1 MASSQN
7 TAAPSA
13 PNQAPKN
20 SLDRFFKIT
29 ERGSTI
35 GTEIRGGLATFF
47 AMAYIVV
54 LNPLILGLGADSTGG
69 VLGVE
74 RVAAATALIA
84 GILTIIMGLWA
95 RQPFAMAAGLGVN
108 ALLASTIATTPNLT
122 WPQIMGLVVWAG
134 IVMGIL
140 VLTGFRRAVF
150 DAVPESLKTAI
161 VVGIGLFISLIGLVN
176 AGVVRRMPDAAGT
189 TVPVS
194 FGAGGHLQ
202 GWPIFIFLFGLFLTI
217 ALFIRN
223 VRGAILIGVIAS
235 TILAVII
242 EKVSPSGSSMDSP
255 TGWSLMIPAIPT
267 QWVGSPDLSLLGAVD
282 MTGAFSGSALGGLG
296 ATMLMFAILLAVF
309 FDVMGTSQGL
319 ATEAGTIDENGRIEN
334 IDKVLLIDAAGSI
347 AGGGSSSSAH
357 QIFVES
363 ATGIGE
369 GARTG
374 LANVV
379 TGVLFL
385 LAVFISPLVNIV
397 PFEAVAPALVVVG
410 FLMVRQAIHID
421 WTDWGLGIPAFLTII
436 MMPFTYS
443 IADGIGAGFVTFTF
457 IRLIQG
463 RGKEV
468 HPIMYLVSLAFLI
481 FFGMGVI
488 EGWMHG

>member
-1 MASSQN
+1 MSAEN
-7 TAAPSA
+7 TAAQKPA
-13 PNQAPKN
+13 NQAPT
-20 SLDRFFKIT
+20 SALDRYFKIT
-29 ERGSTI
+29 ERGSTLS
-35 GTEIRGGLATFF
+35 TEIRGGLATFF

-54 LNPLILGLGADSTGG
+54 LNPLILGLGPDAAGNT
-69 VLGVE
+69 LGVE

-84 GILTIIMGLWA
+84 GILTIIMGVWA

-150 DAVPESLKTAI
+150 EAVPESLKTAI

-176 AGVVRRMPDAAGT
+176 AGIVRRMPDAAGT

-202 GWPIFIFLFGLFLTI
+202 GWPIFVFLFGLFLTI

-223 VRGAILIGVIAS
+223 VRGAILIGVVAS
-235 TILAVII
+235 TILAIVL
-242 EKVSPSGSSMDSP
+242 EKVWPSGSSMDSA
-255 TGWSLMIPAIPT
+255 TGWSLMIPGIPT
-267 QWVGSPDLSLLGAVD
+267 QWIGHPDLSLLGSVD
-282 MTGAFSGSALGGLG
+282 MVGAFSGSSLGTLG

-309 FDVMGTSQGL
+309 FDVMGTSVGL
-319 ATEAGTIDENGRIEN
+319 ASEAGTIDEDGKIEN
-334 IDKVLLIDAAGSI
+334 IDKVLLIDAAGSVL
-347 AGGGSSSSAH
+347 GGGSSSSAH

-374 LANVV
+374 FANIV
-379 TGVLFL
+379 TGALFL
-385 LAVFISPLVNIV
+385 LAVFISPLVSIV

-443 IADGIGAGFVTFTF
+443 IADGIGAGFVAYTF
-457 IRLIQG
+457 IRLVQG

-468 HPIMYLVSLAFLI
+468 HPIMYIVSAAFLV

-488 EGWMHG
+488 EGWMHA

>member
-1 MASSQN
+1 MSSEN
-7 TAAPSA
+7 TAAHKTA
-13 PNQAPKN
+13 PAAPK
-20 SLDRFFKIT
+20 SALDRYFKIT
-29 ERGSTI
+29 ERGSTLA
-35 GTEIRGGLATFF
+35 TEFRGGLATFF

-54 LNPLILGLGADSTGG
+54 LNPLILGLGPDGAGNT
-69 VLGVE
+69 LGVE

-84 GILTIIMGLWA
+84 GILTIVMGLWA
-95 RQPFAMAAGLGVN
+95 KQPFAMAAGLGVN
-108 ALLASTIATTPNLT
+108 ALLASTIATNPNLT

-134 IVMGIL
+134 IIMGIL

-176 AGVVRRMPDAAGT
+176 AGIVRRMPDAAGT

-202 GWPIFIFLFGLFLTI
+202 GWPIAVFLFGLFLTI

-223 VRGAILIGVIAS
+223 VRGAILIGVVAS
-235 TILAVII
+235 TILAVVL
-242 EKVSPSGSSMDSP
+242 ETVWPSGSSMDSA
-255 TGWSLMIPAIPT
+255 TGWSLMVPGIPS
-267 QWVGSPDLSLLGAVD
+267 QWVGHPDLSLIGAVD
-282 MTGAFSGSALGGLG
+282 MTGAFAGSSLGSLG

-309 FDVMGTSQGL
+309 FDVMGTSVGL
-319 ATEAGTIDENGRIEN
+319 ATEAGTIKDGKIEN
-334 IDKVLLIDAAGSI
+334 IDRVLIIDAAGSVL
-347 AGGGSSSSAH
+347 GGGSSSSAH

-374 LANVV
+374 FANIV
-379 TGVLFL
+379 TGTLFL
-385 LAVFISPLVNIV
+385 LAVFISPLVSIV
-397 PFEAVAPALVVVG
+397 PFEAVAPALVIVG

-443 IADGIGAGFVTFTF
+443 IADGIGAGFVAFTF
-457 IRLIQG
+457 IRMIQG
-463 RGKEV
+463 RGREV
-468 HPIMYLVSLAFLI
+468 HPIMYVVSAAFLV

-488 EGWMHG
+488 EGWIH

>member
-1 MASSQN
+1 MSSEN
-7 TAAPSA
+7 TAAHASASA
-13 PNQAPKN
+13 PQPKN
-20 SLDRFFKIT
+20 GLDRYFKIT
-29 ERGSTI
+29 ERGSTLA
-35 GTEIRGGLATFF
+35 TEFRGGLATFF

-54 LNPLILGLGADSTGG
+54 LNPLILGLGPDTAGNT
-69 VLGVE
+69 LGVE

-95 RQPFAMAAGLGVN
+95 KQPFAMAAGLGVN

-134 IVMGIL
+134 IVMAIL

-150 DAVPESLKTAI
+150 QAVPESLKTAI
-161 VVGIGLFISLIGLVN
+161 VVGIGLFIALIGLVN
-176 AGVVRRMPDAAGT
+176 AGIVRRMPDAAGT

-202 GWPIFIFLFGLFLTI
+202 GWPIFVFLFGLFLTI

-223 VRGAILIGVIAS
+223 VRGAILIGVVTS
-235 TILAVII
+235 TVLAIIL
-242 EKVSPSGSSMDSP
+242 EKVSPSGSSLDSA

-267 QWVGSPDLSLLGAVD
+267 QWVGTPDLSLIGAVD
-282 MTGAFSGSALGGLG
+282 MTGAFAGSALGALG

-309 FDVMGTSQGL
+309 FDVMGTSVGL
-319 ATEAGTIDENGRIEN
+319 ASEAGTIDTDGKIEN
-334 IDKVLLIDAAGSI
+334 IDRVLLIDAAGSI

-374 LANVV
+374 FANIV

-421 WTDWGLGIPAFLTII
+421 WADWGLGIPAFLTII

-443 IADGIGAGFVTFTF
+443 IADGIGAGFVAYTF
-457 IRLIQG
+457 IRVIQG
-463 RGKEV
+463 RGKDV
-468 HPIMYLVSLAFLI
+468 HPIMYVVSLAFLI

>member
-1 MASSQN
+1 MSSEN
-7 TAAPSA
+7 TAAQTPAHTPTSA
-13 PNQAPKN
+13 
-20 SLDRFFKIT
+20 LDRYFKIS

-35 GTEIRGGLATFF
+35 ATEFRGGLATFF

-54 LNPLILGLGADSTGG
+54 LNPLILGLGPDATGNT
-69 VLGVE
+69 LGVE

-95 RQPFAMAAGLGVN
+95 KQPFAMAAGLGVN
-108 ALLASTIATTPNLT
+108 ALLASTIATNPNIT

-134 IVMGIL
+134 IVMAIL

-150 DAVPESLKTAI
+150 EAVPESLKTAI

-176 AGVVRRMPDAAGT
+176 AGIVRRMPDAAGS

-194 FGAGGHLQ
+194 FGVGGRLE
-202 GWPIFIFLFGLFLTI
+202 GFPILVFLFGLFLTI

-223 VRGAILIGVIAS
+223 VRGAILIGVVAS
-235 TILAVII
+235 TVLAITLEAI
-242 EKVSPSGSSMDSP
+242 WPSGSSVDSA
-255 TGWSLMIPAIPT
+255 TGWSLMVPGIPS
-267 QWVGSPDLSLLGAVD
+267 QWVGVPDLSLLGAVD
-282 MTGAFSGSALGGLG
+282 MVGAFSGSSLGTLG
-296 ATMLMFAILLAVF
+296 ASMLMFAILLAVF
-309 FDVMGTSQGL
+309 FDVMGTSVGL
-319 ATEAGTIDENGRIEN
+319 ASEAGTIDEDGKIEN
-334 IDKVLLIDAAGSI
+334 IDKVLLIDAAGSVL
-347 AGGGSSSSAH
+347 GGGSSSSAH

-374 LANVV
+374 LANLV
-379 TGVLFL
+379 TGGLFL
-385 LAVFISPLVNIV
+385 LAVFISPLVTIV

-421 WTDWGLGIPAFLTII
+421 WTDWGLGIPAFLTIV

-443 IADGIGAGFVTFTF
+443 IADGIGAGFITYTF

-463 RGKEV
+463 RGREV
-468 HPIMYLVSLAFLI
+468 HPIMYFVSLAFMV
-481 FFGMGVI
+481 FFGMGII
-488 EGWMHG
+488 ESLLGA

>member
-1 MASSQN
+1 MTSKN
-7 TAAPSA
+7 TAAHTTA
-13 PNQAPKN
+13 QPKN
-20 SLDRFFKIT
+20 GLDRFFHIT

-35 GTEIRGGLATFF
+35 ATEIRGGLATFF

-54 LNPLILGLGADSTGG
+54 LNPLILGLGPDATGNA
-69 VLGVE
+69 LGVE

-95 RQPFAMAAGLGVN
+95 KQPFAMAAGLGVN
-108 ALLASTIATTPNLT
+108 ALLASTIATNPNLT

-134 IVMGIL
+134 IVMAIL

-161 VVGIGLFISLIGLVN
+161 VVGIGLFIALIGLVN

-235 TILAVII
+235 TILAIII
-242 EKVSPSGSSMDSP
+242 EKVAPSGSSLDSA
-255 TGWSLMIPAIPT
+255 TGWSLMVPGIPT
-267 QWVGSPDLSLLGAVD
+267 QWIGVPDLSLLGSAD
-282 MTGAFSGSALGGLG
+282 LTGAFSGSALGGLG

-309 FDVMGTSQGL
+309 FDVMGTSVGL
-319 ATEAGTIDENGRIEN
+319 ASEAGTIDKDGKIEN
-334 IDKVLLIDAAGSI
+334 IDRVLLIDAAGSI

-374 LANVV
+374 FANIV

-410 FLMVRQAIHID
+410 FLMVRQAVHID
-421 WTDWGLGIPAFLTII
+421 WADWGLGIPAFLTII

-443 IADGIGAGFVTFTF
+443 IADGIGAGFVTYSF
-457 IRLIQG
+457 IRLVQG

-468 HPIMYLVSLAFLI
+468 HPIMYVVSAAFLL
-481 FFGMGVI
+481 FFGMGVV
-488 EGWMHG
+488 EGWMGH